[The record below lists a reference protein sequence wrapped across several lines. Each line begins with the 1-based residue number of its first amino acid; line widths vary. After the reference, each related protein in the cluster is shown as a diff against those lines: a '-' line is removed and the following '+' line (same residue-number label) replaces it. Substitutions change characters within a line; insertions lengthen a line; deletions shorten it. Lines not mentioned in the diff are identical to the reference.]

1 MKQRHKEVRLLFRF
15 LLFLLLLTLTGCWS
29 SREIED
35 LGLVVGTALD
45 LEKDKSREEA
55 LERNEKSYPDKAI
68 MTITNQLVTS
78 QTTGAGKKEG
88 GSQQKAF
95 KNVSESGDAIISI
108 LRDMILRIDKRAFAQ
123 HSKVIVIGEDLA
135 RTLNLQQILDFFLR
149 EQEIRPSSIILIAK
163 NRASKTLESKE
174 PTVIPALHLIQIS
187 KGQERTTKIL
197 PPMPLAKL
205 NGKLHSESSFL
216 LQNVSMKNGE
226 VKFAGASLIDGK
238 AKKLRGFLN
247 EKDLEGITWVTGK
260 GKGGLV
266 KSSDEKTGQP
276 IIYEIESMKSKI
288 RPHVDGNNIS
298 FEINISSEG
307 RIAENWVVS
316 GKLSENE
323 FLKRAEKV
331 SKKEVGRL
339 VKNVLDKTQQEY
351 KADVLGF
358 GDQLRIEYPK
368 VWEKVKEDWDH
379 TFSKIPIKYTI
390 KLTIKDYGTSVSN
403 K

>member
-1 MKQRHKEVRLLFRF
+1 
-15 LLFLLLLTLTGCWS
+15 
-29 SREIED
+29 
-35 LGLVVGTALD
+35 
-45 LEKDKSREEA
+45 
-55 LERNEKSYPDKAI
+55 

-95 KNVSESGDAIISI
+95 KNVSESGDAIIPI

-216 LQNVSMKNGE
+216 LQNVSTKNGE

>member
-1 MKQRHKEVRLLFRF
+1 MKQRHKNVRILFRF
-15 LLFLLLLTLTGCWS
+15 LSFLLLLTLTGCWS

-35 LGLVVGTALD
+35 LGLVVGIALD
-45 LEKDKSREEA
+45 LEKDKSLEEA
-55 LERNEKSYPDKAI
+55 LERNENRYPDKAL

-88 GSQQKAF
+88 KPQQKAYN
-95 KNVSESGDAIISI
+95 NVSESGDAILPI
-108 LRDMILRIDKRAFAQ
+108 LRDMILRSDKRAFAQ

-135 RTLNLQQILDFFLR
+135 RTVNLQQILDFFLR
-149 EQEIRPSSIILIAK
+149 EQEIRPSSILLIAK

-174 PTVIPALHLIQIS
+174 PSVIPALHLIQIS

-197 PPMPLAKL
+197 PPLSLAKL
-205 NGKLHSESSFL
+205 IGKLHSDSSFL

-266 KSSDEKTGQP
+266 KSRDEKTGQP

-298 FEINISSEG
+298 FEVNISSEG
-307 RIAENWVVS
+307 SIAENWVVS
-316 GKLSENE
+316 GNLSDND
-323 FLKRAEKV
+323 FLRRAERV

-339 VKNVLDKTQQEY
+339 VKNVLDKTQKEY
-351 KADVLGF
+351 QADVLGF
-358 GDQLRIEYPK
+358 GDRLRIEYPK
-368 VWEKVKEDWDH
+368 VWENVKKDWDQ
-379 TFSKIPIKYTI
+379 TFSKIPIKYNV
-390 KLTIKDYGTSVSN
+390 KLTIKDYGTSISN